1 MPDWTRLLLRAFC
14 RPLTPAL
21 KMAVHATPAV
31 ASRPPPS
38 LKQFY
43 QQTDHKTGKTARNF
57 SPPPPP
63 PPPPFLLLLHPSTAA
78 VWSMLLR
85 IHVKSIWII
94 LASPQTSIQ
103 QPLLWRSSSRRKSRT
118 LLFLKIL
125 KILFLFQPKHA
136 QQKNLWMGVQV
147 CLSSV
152 QIWCIWEHLF
162 GFDLQ
167 EENDVQGFSDQQL
180 TD

>member
-1 MPDWTRLLLRAFC
+1 
-14 RPLTPAL
+14 
-21 KMAVHATPAV
+21 V

-43 QQTDHKTGKTARNF
+43 QQTHHKTGKTARNF

-63 PPPPFLLLLHPSTAA
+63 PPFLLLLHLSTAA

-136 QQKNLWMGVQV
+136 QQENLWMGVQV
-147 CLSSV
+147 FLSSV
-152 QIWCIWEHLF
+152 QIWCIWELASTFPFQHRVF
-162 GFDLQ
+162 AIPMVERTHAFQGGKQFSCHSSPQ
-167 EENDVQGFSDQQL
+167 VGRVQFL
-180 TD
+180 LLW